1 MPGHRRSRKFW
12 KSLLAFF
19 LIYFIVVP
27 AIYYILD
34 PDVVVRHFTD
44 DPGLFI
50 LKMAGIAM
58 GIALILTI
66 WTRRDPEL
74 KRW

>member
-12 KSLLAFF
+12 KSLLVFF

-34 PDVVVRHFTD
+34 PDVVVRYFKD